1 MRRCK
6 DNKGNAMRDFFI
18 LWMERI
24 VNLAVMIG
32 AAVIVIA
39 AIGATL
45 NAQGGILAGIAVLV
59 GGTLYLILMAGLIY
73 LGLGIYANT
82 RRTAEAVEELARR
95 QDMPRL

>member
-6 DNKGNAMRDFFI
+6 DKKGNAMRDFFI

-39 AIGATL
+39 AIGATF
-45 NAQGGILAGIAVLV
+45 NVQGGILAGIAVLV

>member
-1 MRRCK
+1 
-6 DNKGNAMRDFFI
+6 MRDFFI

-32 AAVIVIA
+32 AAVIVIVT
-39 AIGATL
+39 IGATF

-82 RRTAEAVEELARR
+82 RRTAEAVEELARH
-95 QDMPRL
+95 QNPPGL

>member
-1 MRRCK
+1 
-6 DNKGNAMRDFFI
+6 MRDFFI

-39 AIGATL
+39 AIGATF
-45 NAQGGILAGIAVLV
+45 NVQGGILAGIAVLV